1 MIKVDAAGVKAGI
14 GLAIMK
20 TAAKPKTRSRIRL
33 PVIDDH
39 ALIRRGVKLTFD
51 DEPDCELVG
60 EGATADEAVSLALT
74 AKPDVMLIDVNLPG
88 DGIDAVRRIL
98 EKAPSIRIAVLTIH
112 DDLTTVRRSLR
123 AGAVGFVTKGTDSE
137 ELVSAVRKLARGDRY
152 ISPEL
157 AVRLIEDEEN
167 RVEASTDQAQVP
179 LTARDQELLS
189 LLGEGLSN
197 AQIAN
202 RTGLAGNTVKQYVS
216 ALIQKLG
223 VRPH

>member
-1 MIKVDAAGVKAGI
+1 
-14 GLAIMK
+14 MK
-20 TAAKPKTRSRIRL
+20 IATKLKTRTRIRL
-33 PVIDDH
+33 AIIDDH

-60 EGATADEAVSLALT
+60 EGSSADEAVSLAVT

-98 EKAPSIRIAVLTIH
+98 EKDPSMRIAVLTVH
-112 DDLTTVRRSLR
+112 DDLATVRRSLK

-157 AVRLIEDEEN
+157 AVRLIEDDDSKI
-167 RVEASTDQAQVP
+167 EASTEQPQVP

-197 AQIAN
+197 AEIAK

-216 ALIQKLG
+216 ALIRKLG
-223 VRPH
+223 VPNRTAAALIATRRHHR

>member
-1 MIKVDAAGVKAGI
+1 MKTLKKLKTRHHIR
-14 GLAIMK
+14 LAI
-20 TAAKPKTRSRIRL
+20 
-33 PVIDDH
+33 IDDH
-39 ALIRRGVKLTFD
+39 ALIRRGVKLTFG

-60 EGATADEAVSLALT
+60 EGSSADEAVSVAMS

-88 DGIDAVRRIL
+88 DGIDAVRRVL
-98 EKAPSIRIAVLTIH
+98 EKAPSIRVAVLTIH
-112 DDLTTVRRSLR
+112 DDLATVRRSLK

-157 AVRLIEDEEN
+157 AVRLIEDDDS
-167 RVEASTDQAQVP
+167 RVEATTDQPQVP

-197 AQIAN
+197 AEIAQ

-223 VRPH
+223 VPNRTAAALIATGRRYR